1 MASFGPVSSA
11 GCRHQPVS
19 AVPGQW
25 RVELACGCCP
35 AAPLRVSGRGGVS
48 GSPLLVWGPYRLD
61 TEQSAKTHS
70 PSQPLNHPFFFFFL
84 FSFSLHMLL
93 LDQGDH
99 SKENSSLCGS
109 LPPNRPS
116 LAERGG
122 WKSQVHGWRETGGK
136 GSECT
141 DVDGGRSWVCNML
154 LTLSHTL
161 LSQHPVKS
169 HLNTQLFLSEQGADS
184 WMAYLCV
191 CMCVCVCVCRW
202 LCVWK

>member
-1 MASFGPVSSA
+1 MLQNIILGRCLKTHSFPSPWQCASFNAYTFLTFVVFWYNVFGPAKTVMVDWALKASFRSIPSSWTPHLVSGQLFLCGPWLLRMASFGPVSSA

-84 FSFSLHMLL
+84 
-93 LDQGDH
+93 
-99 SKENSSLCGS
+99 
-109 LPPNRPS
+109 
-116 LAERGG
+116 LA
-122 WKSQVHGWRETGGK
+122 
-136 GSECT
+136 CT
-141 DVDGGRSWVCNML
+141 C
-154 LTLSHTL
+154 
-161 LSQHPVKS
+161 
-169 HLNTQLFLSEQGADS
+169 
-184 WMAYLCV
+184 C
-191 CMCVCVCVCRW
+191 C
-202 LCVWK
+202 